1 MLPVSE
7 LAPEPPPIYVL
18 PPPDPGFWQGVWT
31 FLQLQFI
38 PAIVVL
44 PLVIAGLKNDQKY
57 HEHPFALLTGTLLAS
72 IWVIRSYCRRSAVTL
87 RALTGPL
94 TITPALLPII
104 AAGVV
109 GMLLVETPLVL
120 WLMVRFPFLDPKLDF
135 GISQSPF
142 GAFLL
147 IVISAPLMEEVV
159 FRAIL
164 LRGFVP
170 RYGLTRALALAA
182 ALFALSH
189 IFPIRLPGMF
199 AVGFLLGWLF
209 LRTGSIWPG
218 VLAHAFNNAIA
229 FVLMLA
235 QPQPTPPQALEQLG
249 PWPLPMLLAGAVL
262 LTASI
267 LAARRV
273 LSNQPR
279 LAVP

>member
-7 LAPEPPPIYVL
+7 LAPEPPPVYVP
-18 PPPDPGFWQGVWT
+18 PPPDPGFWQAVWI

-57 HEHPFALLTGTLLAS
+57 HEHPFALLAGTLLAS
-72 IWVIRSYCRRSAVTL
+72 IWVIRSYCRRSAITL
-87 RALTGPL
+87 RALAGPL
-94 TITPALLPII
+94 TLTPVLLPII
-104 AAGVV
+104 AVGVV

-135 GISQSPF
+135 GISQSPL
-142 GAFLL
+142 GAVLL
-147 IVISAPLMEEVV
+147 IVIAAPLLEEVV

-170 RYGLTRALALAA
+170 RHGLTRALALAA
-182 ALFALSH
+182 AFFALSH

-262 LTASI
+262 LTGTI
-267 LAARRV
+267 LAARR
-273 LSNQPR
+273 
-279 LAVP
+279 AVP

>member
-7 LAPEPPPIYVL
+7 LAPEPPPIYVP
-18 PPPDPGFWQGVWT
+18 PPPDPSFWQGVWI

-57 HEHPFALLTGTLLAS
+57 HEHPLALLAGMLLAS
-72 IWVIRSYCRRSAVTL
+72 VWVVRSYCRRSAVTL
-87 RALTGPL
+87 RALAGPL
-94 TITPALLPII
+94 TITPALLPIL
-104 AAGVV
+104 AVGVV

-135 GISQSPF
+135 GMAQSPF

-147 IVISAPLMEEVV
+147 IVIAAPLTEELV

-164 LRGFVP
+164 LRGFAP
-170 RYGLTRALALAA
+170 RYGLTRAVVAAA

-218 VLAHAFNNAIA
+218 VFTHAFNNAIA

-235 QPQPTPPQALEQLG
+235 HPQPTPPQALEQLG

-262 LTASI
+262 LATAI

-273 LSNQPR
+273 LSNSPR